1 MSVFRQAMEKLRG
14 ARHIEWVMLAIALA
28 ALILLGVGG
37 SSDSGEESTRLERRL
52 ESILSCIEGAGR
64 VRVLVHSEEEAAAFA
79 YQEEKTAGVLVVAEG
94 AGNLKVNME
103 LQRAV
108 QALLGLQAEQIEILT
123 MREGDL

>member
-64 VRVLVHSEEEAAAFA
+64 VRVLVHSEEAAAAFA

-108 QALLGLQAEQIEILT
+108 QAFLGVEADQIEILS
-123 MREGDL
+123 MKEDGS